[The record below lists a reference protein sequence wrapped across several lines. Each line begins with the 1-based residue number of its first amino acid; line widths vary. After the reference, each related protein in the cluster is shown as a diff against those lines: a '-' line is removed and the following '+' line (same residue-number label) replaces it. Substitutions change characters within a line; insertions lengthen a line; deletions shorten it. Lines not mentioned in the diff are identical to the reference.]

1 MSETPATEPTQTEDD
16 LHNTILQGTYVE
28 TVDDG
33 YVFALE
39 REGEEALV
47 ELEELGWGEKVA
59 DGMTAELLVERKI
72 GARWSASIHKASKLR
87 RWDQLV
93 EMAEQGAEVEGLVT
107 GRNRGGLSV
116 DIGVR
121 AFVPRSQVDVMRVDD
136 LGPYVGRISTFK
148 VTEFDPEKAQV
159 VLSRRKL
166 LERDQKAKRKETIAR
181 IEEGAVFDGVVRGIK
196 PYGAFVDVG
205 GMEGLLHVS
214 ELSWG
219 RIDHPSELL
228 SIGDE
233 LQVVVLKYDKKRK
246 RLSLGRKQLLAD
258 PWATVADHYA
268 EGDLVTGE
276 IVSLADFGAF
286 VAIEAGLEGLV
297 HVTEL
302 AWKERIQH
310 PRELLVMG
318 QEVTAKIISLDV
330 EARRLGLSI
339 KQLKP
344 NPWVTLSAELSPGS
358 RFTGPIRNVTDF
370 GLFVEASPGI
380 EGLVH
385 VSNIS
390 WNERDDAPT
399 EGYAAGDEV
408 EVVVLS
414 VDVEAERLE
423 LGIKQLTEDPWAL
436 AAATATPGQKVQV
449 EIVRIAEFGAFAQI
463 SEGVEG
469 LIHVSEISEDRVDD
483 VARHL
488 RPGQN
493 VEALVLSVDADARRI
508 ALSLKRDQLEEE
520 QIRSYT
526 EEGGATATLGDLLRQ
541 QLGEVEVASEDD
553 AAPAEPAVDPA
564 AEEE

>member
-39 REGEEALV
+39 RDGEQALV
-47 ELEELGWGEKVA
+47 ELEELGWGEKVV

-72 GARWSASIHKASKLR
+72 GERWSASIRKATKLR

-166 LERDQKAKRKETIAR
+166 LERDQKARRKETIAR

-214 ELSWG
+214 ELSHG

-258 PWATVADHYA
+258 PWAQVADQYA

-276 IVSLADFGAF
+276 VVSLADFGAF
-286 VAIEAGLEGLV
+286 IAVEDGLEGLV

-302 AWKERIQH
+302 AWMERIQH

-330 EARRLGLSI
+330 EAKRLGLSI

-344 NPWVTLSAELSPGS
+344 NPWVTLSAELSPGT

-399 EGYAAGDEV
+399 KGYAVGDEV

-449 EIVRIAEFGAFAQI
+449 EIVRLAEFGAFAQI

-488 RPGQN
+488 RPGQK
-493 VEALVLSVDADARRI
+493 VEALVLSVDTDARRI

-520 QIRSYT
+520 QIRSYS

-541 QLGEVEVASEDD
+541 QLGEVEVA
-553 AAPAEPAVDPA
+553 P
-564 AEEE
+564 EEE

>member
-1 MSETPATEPTQTEDD
+1 MSETPATEPAQTEDD
-16 LHNTILQGTYVE
+16 LHNTLLEGTYVE

-33 YVFALE
+33 YVFALA
-39 REGEEALV
+39 RGGAEALV
-47 ELEELGWGEKVA
+47 ELEELGWGEGVV

-72 GARWSASIHKASKLR
+72 GERWSASIRKAEKLR

-107 GRNRGGLSV
+107 ARNRGGLSV

-166 LERDQKAKRKETIAR
+166 LERAQKAKRKETLAR

-214 ELSWG
+214 ELSHG

-228 SIGDE
+228 SVGDE

-258 PWATVADHYA
+258 PWAAVADHYA

-276 IVSLADFGAF
+276 VVSLADFGAF
-286 VAIEAGLEGLV
+286 VAVEDGLEGLV

-302 AWKERIQH
+302 AWMERIQH

-318 QEVTAKIISLDV
+318 QEVTAKIISLDI
-330 EARRLGLSI
+330 EAKRLGLSI

-344 NPWVTLSAELSPGS
+344 NPWVTLSAELSPGA

-370 GLFVEASPGI
+370 GLFVEAKPGI

-399 EGYAAGDEV
+399 KGYAVGDEV

-423 LGIKQLTEDPWAL
+423 LGIKQLTEDPWAV
-436 AAATATPGQKVQV
+436 AAATATPGQKIPV

-488 RPGQN
+488 RPGQK
-493 VEALVLSVDADARRI
+493 VDALVLSVDTDARRI
-508 ALSLKRDQLEEE
+508 ALSLKRDQLEED
-520 QIRSYT
+520 QIRSYS

-541 QLGEVEVASEDD
+541 QLGEVDV
-553 AAPAEPAVDPA
+553 APAEPVADPA